1 MTPAPVSS
9 SLLPSRSMRAGMLA
23 YIAALAAIEVCDG
36 MIVAEAWR
44 DQRQSATPRPEEI
57 EVLGEMFE
65 RLRVIEGVV
74 VVAAVVTTVLWSF
87 LAVRN
92 ASSACRN
99 GRSGSTAV
107 VAWALVPGAVFVLC
121 GVRGSTVQTA
131 AVLAV
136 QAAILFVPFATI
148 GIAATRVG
156 GRLAPFVRW
165 YVALVLVFLVQQAF
179 TGSFNLADPKPS
191 QDLGRAAALM
201 LANGLVLGLM
211 VLMAADAAKSM
222 EQATQRKMV
231 AHLDWREEALQRFR
245 VAVAPVTAR
254 SLPAQ
259 PIRTASAPTSMSAI
273 PTMAPTQVRAEQQQQ
288 PGSAAVLV
296 AAPAVAA
303 AAPVPAPAVAAAPA
317 VPAPVPAPAV
327 VAAPAVPA
335 PVVVATPGGVAA
347 PVVAA
352 QPVTDEPS
360 TTAADAEPAPTP
372 SAFAPLQPRS
382 TPRSL

>member
-44 DQRQSATPRPEEI
+44 DQRQRATPRPAEI

-74 VVAAVVTTVLWSF
+74 VVAAVVSTVLWSF

-99 GRSGSTAV
+99 GRSGATAV

-121 GVRGSTVQTA
+121 GVRGSSMQTA
-131 AVLAV
+131 TVLAV

-156 GRLAPFVRW
+156 GRMAPFVRW

-211 VLMAADAAKSM
+211 VLMAADAAKAM
-222 EQATQRKMV
+222 EEATQRKMV

-245 VAVAPVTAR
+245 VAVAPVPAR

-259 PIRTASAPTSMSAI
+259 PVRTASAPTSMSGI
-273 PTMAPTQVRAEQQQQ
+273 PTMAPASVRAEQQQ
-288 PGSAAVLV
+288 PAPAAVLV
-296 AAPAVAA
+296 AATSVPAPSVPA
-303 AAPVPAPAVAAAPA
+303 AAPVAAAP
-317 VPAPVPAPAV
+317 PV
-327 VAAPAVPA
+327 VAASP
-335 PVVVATPGGVAA
+335 VAA
-347 PVVAA
+347 PPVAA
-352 QPVTDEPS
+352 QPVAAPPVAGEPS
-360 TTAADAEPAPTP
+360 TTTADAEPAPTP